1 MRSKSIIWIALLL
14 VVTMVFTIGCS
25 GSKTPADNQQGGQ
38 KPAEEKQIEKKVYTI
53 KLGHSNQPTMDSIFH
68 QVALKFKELAE
79 GYSDGQLIVEI
90 YPGSQLGSEE
100 EQVRS
105 VQLGTQHMVVVGL
118 NNLNPSVPQ
127 LGFFTLP
134 YIFETTE
141 EGRKVID
148 TMWDQINQ
156 WSTQEAGVRI
166 LSLMDAGFREL
177 TNSKKP
183 VKTLQ
188 DLQDLRVRVPQNPI
202 QMGVYKAWGVNPI
215 PVAWSETFNALQQ
228 KVVDAQDNPYT
239 VFVSEKFYEVQK
251 YVTEISYI
259 FQTSAIIIS
268 EDFLSKL
275 PTDLQDVVV
284 KAGKETMEFE
294 RKLSDSSLE
303 KDKKT
308 LTEKGM
314 ILLGPPDDKSLWV
327 EKGRSIWPEFYEL
340 IGKGDK
346 IKGKEI
352 IDLVDSY
359 KKK

>member
-1 MRSKSIIWIALLL
+1 M
-14 VVTMVFTIGCS
+14 
-25 GSKTPADNQQGGQ
+25 
-38 KPAEEKQIEKKVYTI
+38 
-53 KLGHSNQPTMDSIFH
+53 GHSNQPTMDSIFH
-68 QVALKFKELAE
+68 QVSLKFKELAE
-79 GYSDGQLIVEI
+79 KNSDGQLVVEI
-90 YPGSQLGSEE
+90 YPASQLGSEE

-105 VQLGTQHMVVVGL
+105 TQLGTQQMVVVGM

-134 YIFETTE
+134 YIFESTE

-148 TMWDQINQ
+148 TMWDQINK
-156 WSTQEAGVRI
+156 WSVEEGGVRI

-183 VKTLQ
+183 VKTLE

-251 YVTEISYI
+251 YVTEIGYI
-259 FQTSAIIIS
+259 FQTSTIVMS
-268 EDFLSKL
+268 EDFFSKL
-275 PTDLQDVVV
+275 PADLQQVVV

-294 RKLSDSSLE
+294 RQLSDSSLE

-308 LTEKGM
+308 LEEKGM
-314 ILLGPPDDKSLWV
+314 ILLGPPEDKPIWV

-346 IKGKEI
+346 AKGKEI
-352 IDLVDSY
+352 IDLVESY